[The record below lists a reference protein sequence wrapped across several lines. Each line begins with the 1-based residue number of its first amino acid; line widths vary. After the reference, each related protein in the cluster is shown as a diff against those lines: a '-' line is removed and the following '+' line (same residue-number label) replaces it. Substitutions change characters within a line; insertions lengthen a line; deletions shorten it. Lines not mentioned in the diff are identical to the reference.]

1 MQMEVV
7 KRYKILEIALLAVL
21 FMGLLLLQQPD
32 ENWAGASA
40 AHESIINIL
49 DFIASEQPH
58 K

>member
-1 MQMEVV
+1 MEVV
-7 KRYKILEIALLAVL
+7 KRYKILEIAFLAVL